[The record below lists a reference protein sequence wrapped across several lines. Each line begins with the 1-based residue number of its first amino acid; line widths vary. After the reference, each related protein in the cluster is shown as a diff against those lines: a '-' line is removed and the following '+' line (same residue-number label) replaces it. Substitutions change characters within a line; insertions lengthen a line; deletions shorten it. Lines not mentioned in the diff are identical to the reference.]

1 MAFFNR
7 KFIMFGAG
15 IGLAVLLLRQGR
27 KLLNRHHSEGVLDTA
42 LDDTFPA
49 SDPTATQDYAVPV
62 NRL

>member
-1 MAFFNR
+1 MALLNR
-7 KFIMFGAG
+7 KFILLGAG
-15 IGLAVLLLRQGR
+15 IGFAVLLVQQSRKWLR
-27 KLLNRHHSEGVLDTA
+27 RHHAEHQLDTA